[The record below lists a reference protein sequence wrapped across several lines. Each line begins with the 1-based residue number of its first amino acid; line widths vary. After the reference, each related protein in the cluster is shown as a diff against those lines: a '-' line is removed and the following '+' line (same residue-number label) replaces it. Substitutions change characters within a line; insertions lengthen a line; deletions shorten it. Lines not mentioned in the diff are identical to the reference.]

1 MRNEF
6 VRGASYERPRAFFC
20 PLAQQWRL
28 ACGKTLGDRETALI
42 CAAALPQSSRSLSCG
57 FSV

>member
-28 ACGKTLGDRETALI
+28 ACGDTRKHRKRLI
-42 CAAALPQSSRSLSCG
+42 RAAAIPQSSRSNSCG